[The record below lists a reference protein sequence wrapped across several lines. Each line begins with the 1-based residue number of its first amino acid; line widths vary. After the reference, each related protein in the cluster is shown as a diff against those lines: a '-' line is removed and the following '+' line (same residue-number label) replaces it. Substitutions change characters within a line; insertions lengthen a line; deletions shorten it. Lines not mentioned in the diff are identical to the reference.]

1 MTTVSEP
8 PKTDFRVVGTRPIR
22 HDGVDKVTG
31 RARYGADIAMPGL
44 IHGKMLRSPH
54 PHARIRSID
63 TSKAEA
69 LPGVRAVVTAAD
81 FPILE
86 DQPINYA
93 EIRGSARMLAENV
106 MARKKALYAGHAIA
120 AVAADSP
127 HEAEEALAHI
137 EVDYEVLP
145 TVLTLDEA
153 LKDDAPLLH
162 EGLTTRS
169 ISAFLAKGGDTGKPS
184 NISFHI
190 QFKDGDLDAGF
201 AEADTVIER
210 EYTTQSV
217 HQGYI
222 EPHASTAWWAPDGQ
236 ITVWTSTQGAF
247 SIRSETALILGL
259 PESRVKVIPMEIGGG
274 FGGKLDTYLDPV
286 AAELSRKSGR
296 PVKIVMSR
304 REVFEGSGPTSAA
317 KIIVKL
323 GAKAS
328 GEITAAH
335 VQQYYESGA
344 FPGSPVGEGAMTGL
358 APYAIE
364 NITVDGYDVVCNK
377 QKVAAYRAPGA
388 PIAAFGVESAMDELA
403 AALSLDPI
411 DLREANLAQPG
422 DRMPSGKPHEDFA
435 GNELLT
441 AIKAHPAYTA
451 PLGPNQ
457 GRGVAVGYWFNA
469 TMQSSATINVNSD
482 GTISLLTGSV
492 DIGGTRAA
500 VAMQAAEVLGLD
512 AGDVRPTVV
521 DTDSI
526 GWTGTTGGSRTA
538 VDTGR
543 AAIEAAE
550 MVKKELAAR
559 AATMWEVSPSDVVFE
574 AGVFTNTKSDERI
587 AFKALAAQQMALGG
601 TISVSATT
609 KGRKAAPAF
618 AGHVADV
625 EVDPETGKVQVLRYT
640 AFQDAGRAAHPSY
653 VEGQMQGGAV
663 QGIGWAL
670 NEEYYFSKD
679 GRLANSSFLDYRMPT
694 ALDVPRIDTV
704 MLEIPGDAHPFG
716 MRGVGEVPIVP
727 PMATIANAVSAAAGV
742 RMANLPI
749 TPGSIVKAL
758 ADAKS
763 D

>member
-44 IHGKMLRSPH
+44 IHGKVLRSPH

-259 PESRVKVIPMEIGGG
+259 PEGRVKVIPMEIGGG

-403 AALSLDPI
+403 AALGLDPI

-441 AIKAHPAYTA
+441 AIKTHPAYTA

-550 MVKKELAAR
+550 MVKGELAAR

-574 AGVFTNTKSDERI
+574 AGVFINTKSDERI

-625 EVDPETGKVQVLRYT
+625 EVDSETGKVQVLRYT

-727 PMATIANAVSAAAGV
+727 PMATIANAVSAATGV

-758 ADAKS
+758 ADAQAG
-763 D
+763 